1 MPLEDYRRE
10 VSNRIETIKA
20 TPRQPG
26 ITEIRIPGERSIQER
41 AKRLK
46 EGIEIERKIY
56 DALQNLAAG
65 NLNHGG

>member
-1 MPLEDYRRE
+1 MH
-10 VSNRIETIKA
+10 
-20 TPRQPG
+20 
-26 ITEIRIPGERSIQER
+26 ER